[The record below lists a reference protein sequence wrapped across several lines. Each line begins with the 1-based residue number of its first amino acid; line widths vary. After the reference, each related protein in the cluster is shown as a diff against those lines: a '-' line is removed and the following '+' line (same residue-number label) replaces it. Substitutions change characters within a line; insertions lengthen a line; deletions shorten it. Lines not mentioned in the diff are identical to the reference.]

1 MIKEFLE
8 ILPKKITGLL
18 LLILVFQFLLSYGLN
33 YFSKINERKAQE
45 MNSKINTLAQEYV
58 NKFSEKDYKGVLH
71 LIAIDY
77 LITNRKKINS
87 ILENL
92 PKYLPKNLKVN
103 SLTIDNLNSKIQIQG
118 NVPNWVEYAKIKKY
132 FESKQDTFPNF
143 KVDNISFNQQTFVI
157 DLGISFNISPILYQ
171 Q

>member
-45 MNSKINTLAQEYV
+45 MNSKIDTLAQEYV

-103 SLTIDNLNSKIQIQG
+103 S
-118 NVPNWVEYAKIKKY
+118 
-132 FESKQDTFPNF
+132 
-143 KVDNISFNQQTFVI
+143 
-157 DLGISFNISPILYQ
+157 
-171 Q
+171 